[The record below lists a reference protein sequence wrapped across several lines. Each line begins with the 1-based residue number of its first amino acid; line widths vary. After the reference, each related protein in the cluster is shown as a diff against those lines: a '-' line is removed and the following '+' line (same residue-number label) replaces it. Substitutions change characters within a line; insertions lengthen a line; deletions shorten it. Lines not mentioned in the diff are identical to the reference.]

1 VQSLAP
7 TLSDASI
14 EWDIRRNLAAFY
26 RIAAYMGWDDL
37 LATHISARL
46 PSDGEVFLINPLG
59 LMFEEVTASNLIK
72 VNGDG
77 EILEPS
83 EHGINQ
89 AGFVI
94 HSAVHRVRPE
104 AGCVVHL
111 HTRSGVA
118 VSATQDGLLPLN
130 QSAIIL
136 GQNIAFHDFEGIA
149 FDLDEQ
155 PRLADDLGQSN
166 VMFLRNHGTLV
177 LGSSIA
183 EAFAR
188 TYSVE
193 WSCDVQVRTL
203 GMAAPLY
210 PVAPHAIATVAAQTS
225 GDWLAHYAENLL
237 WPAIV
242 RKVTRLDPNFAD

>member
-1 VQSLAP
+1 MQHPA
-7 TLSDASI
+7 TADAAI
-14 EWDIRRNLAAFY
+14 EWEVRRNLAGFY
-26 RIAAYMGWDDL
+26 RIAAHMGWDDL

-46 PSDGEVFLINPLG
+46 PGDGEVFLINPLG
-59 LMFEEVTASNLIK
+59 LLFEEVTASNLVK

-77 EILEPS
+77 DILGPS

-94 HSAVHRVRPE
+94 HSAVHRARPD
-104 AGCVVHL
+104 AACVVHL

-118 VSATQDGLLPLN
+118 VSATKDGLLPLN

-136 GQNIAFHDFEGIA
+136 GQDIAFHDFEGIA

-155 PRLADDLGQSN
+155 PRLAHDLGQSN
-166 VMFLRNHGTLV
+166 VMFLRNHGTLM

-203 GMAAPLY
+203 GMAVPLY
-210 PVAPHAIATVAAQTS
+210 PAAPEAIATVATQTG
-225 GDWLAHYAENLL
+225 GDWLAQYAEKLL
-237 WPAIV
+237 WPAIM
-242 RKVTRLDPNFAD
+242 RKVTRLDASFAD

>member
-1 VQSLAP
+1 MQHVTPANDDEA
-7 TLSDASI
+7 T

-26 RIAAYMGWDDL
+26 RIAAHMGWDDL

-46 PSDGEVFLINPLG
+46 PGDGEVFLINPLG
-59 LMFEEVTASNLIK
+59 LLFEEVTASNLVK
-72 VNGDG
+72 VNGEG
-77 EILEPS
+77 QVLGAS
-83 EHGINQ
+83 EYGINQ

-94 HSAVHRVRPE
+94 HSAVHRARPD

-111 HTRSGVA
+111 HSRSGVA
-118 VSATQDGLLPLN
+118 VSATKDGLLPLN

-136 GQNIAFHDFEGIA
+136 GQEIAFHDFEGIA

-155 PRLADDLGQSN
+155 PRLAQDLGQSN

-210 PVAPHAIATVAAQTS
+210 SAAPDAIATVAAQTS